1 MRIYGPWDY
10 PVWRAPQSGCLP
22 IKVVHYD
29 DKLIRKNNPR
39 QQPATIIRNN
49 IPQQPEAIL
58 RVLLIGGTALIGPH
72 VIRELMSNDVFDLHT
87 LTRQGKK
94 YYCETAHQADRRDL
108 PALSS
113 AISRIRP
120 DVIVDMIPFT
130 AVDASNLVSA
140 ITGSDTKLIAVSSID
155 VYSAYACLHQTENT
169 PVQTGPLTE
178 TMPVRKAL
186 GPEGIAYDKLSVEA
200 IYNDN
205 LSDVCILRL
214 PAIYGWP
221 DCTRVSAYL
230 DKMLDGADKIT
241 LDKHL
246 GNWKF
251 SRCLHKNAAYAIALS
266 VLSKQTGRHTY
277 NVADEIVYTERQWI
291 EKIGKACGWHGTIVE
306 SDSSDS
312 SDKTI
317 NWLQD
322 FYVSTEKIRSE
333 LDYFDKY
340 SSDEGLTDTVAFH
353 AYQRTGV
360 TYKKYY

>member
-1 MRIYGPWDY
+1 
-10 PVWRAPQSGCLP
+10 
-22 IKVVHYD
+22 
-29 DKLIRKNNPR
+29 
-39 QQPATIIRNN
+39 
-49 IPQQPEAIL
+49 L

-94 YYCETAHQADRRDL
+94 YYCETAHRADRRDL
-108 PALSS
+108 SALSS
-113 AISRIRP
+113 AINRIRP
-120 DVIVDMIPFT
+120 DVIIDMVPFT

-169 PVQTGPLTE
+169 PVQTCPLTE
-178 TMPVRKAL
+178 TMPVRKEL
-186 GPEGIAYDKLSVEA
+186 GPEGSAYDKLSVEA
-200 IYNDN
+200 IYKDN
-205 LSDVCILRL
+205 LNDVCILRL

-230 DKMLDGADKIT
+230 DKMLDGADEIT

-251 SRCLHKNAAYAIALS
+251 SRCLHKNAAYAIALT
-266 VLSKQTGRHTY
+266 VLSNQTGRHTY

-306 SDSSDS
+306 SDTSDT

-317 NWLQD
+317 NWLQG

-333 LDYFDKY
+333 LAYFDKY
-340 SSDEGLTDTVAFH
+340 STDEGLTDTVAFH
-353 AYQRTGV
+353 AYQRTGA